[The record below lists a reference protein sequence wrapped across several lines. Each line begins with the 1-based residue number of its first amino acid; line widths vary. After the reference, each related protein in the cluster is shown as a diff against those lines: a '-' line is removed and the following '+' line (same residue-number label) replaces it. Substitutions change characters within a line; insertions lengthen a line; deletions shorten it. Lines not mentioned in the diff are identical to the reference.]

1 MSGNTVFHTLLRMN
15 VVKQIVI
22 GLLLG
27 IALYIVS
34 PQAAMAVQILGKMFV
49 GALQA
54 IAPFLVFVLVTAAI
68 TKHQKGNETQIKPIL
83 LLYLI
88 GTLGAALVAVAAGL
102 AFPTTLALGSAKE
115 GFNPPQGIVEILHT
129 LMMKLVDNP
138 VSALAGGN
146 YIGIL
151 AWSLLLGFAPLSPTP
166 PTPCPPSSAGS
177 SASPRWASS
186 ASLPPPWP
194 KPASA
199 RSWAI

>member
-54 IAPFLVFVLVTAAI
+54 VAPFLVFVLVTAAI

-83 LLYLI
+83 RPSWPWRR
-88 GTLGAALVAVAAGL
+88 AW
-102 AFPTTLALGSAKE
+102 PS
-115 GFNPPQGIVEILHT
+115 PPR
-129 LMMKLVDNP
+129 
-138 VSALAGGN
+138 S
-146 YIGIL
+146 
-151 AWSLLLGFAPLSPTP
+151 
-166 PTPCPPSSAGS
+166 
-177 SASPRWASS
+177 RWAARKKASTRRRASS
-186 ASLPPPWP
+186 KSCTP
-194 KPASA
+194 
-199 RSWAI
+199 